1 MVDIVKGAGRVS
13 PFHHDGM
20 FGRKWQ
26 SPLCVYSTTT
36 TYRTIIGMPENS
48 DVKYIT
54 LSVVNRSR
62 IHERAIS
69 LRFLGIIL
77 RVLRLEVS
85 VFNVY
90 IINLFQITFAQERGG
105 G

>member
-1 MVDIVKGAGRVS
+1 
-13 PFHHDGM
+13 
-20 FGRKWQ
+20 
-26 SPLCVYSTTT
+26 
-36 TYRTIIGMPENS
+36 MPENS

-90 IINLFQITFAQERGG
+90 ITNQFQTTLAQGEGIKSVRRGDFEPHG
-105 G
+105 GKL